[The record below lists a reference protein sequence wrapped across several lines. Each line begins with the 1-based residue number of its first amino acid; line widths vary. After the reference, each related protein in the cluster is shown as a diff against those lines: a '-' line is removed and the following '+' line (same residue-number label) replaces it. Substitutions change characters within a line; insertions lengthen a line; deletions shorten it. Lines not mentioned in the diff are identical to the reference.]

1 MVYTLGEMLLDV
13 ITEKEIPRESYVRH
27 GYPGGAMLN
36 AAVSLA
42 RTNVDTALISEVGD
56 DAIGSF
62 LTDFLKE
69 NYVETRYILQYQDCF
84 SPVALA
90 RLDAR
95 KKPTYTFQKSYP
107 AQRSLTTPTRFTASD
122 MLLFGSLYALDPDIR
137 PEIRKILYT
146 AAAAE
151 ILVMYDPNIRQAEQ
165 LSNNKR
171 EEALFENLKLAT
183 IIKGSDEDFDT
194 IFGRQSPEKHI
205 TTLQNTNPEAI
216 IFITLGAQGALAAWK
231 NQIIKKPAQKIMVV
245 STIGA
250 GDGFN
255 AGLLAEIVHSSIS
268 KAELP
273 QYLEK
278 LLDSGIAFSAAVCN
292 SADNYIPKDKFYIC

>member
-13 ITEKEIPRESYVRH
+13 ISEKDIPRESYIRH

-56 DAIGSF
+56 DATGSF

-69 NYVETRYILQYQDCF
+69 NHVETKYIRQYQNCF

-107 AQRSLTTPTRFTASD
+107 AQRSLITPTLFTASD

-137 PEIRKILYT
+137 MEIRKITHT
-146 AAAAE
+146 ARAAGSL
-151 ILVMYDPNIRQAEQ
+151 IMYDPNIRQAEQ
-165 LSNNKR
+165 LSNKKSK
-171 EEALFENLKLAT
+171 EALFENLKLST

-194 IFGRQSPEKHI
+194 IFGRQSPENHI
-205 TTLQNTNPEAI
+205 TALQDTNPEAV

-231 NQIIKKPAQKIMVV
+231 NQIIKKPAKKTKVV

-255 AGLLAEIVHSSIS
+255 AGLLAEIVHSRIS

-273 QYLEK
+273 RYLEK

-292 SADNYIPKDKFYIC
+292 SADNYIPKDKFYIR

>member
-13 ITEKEIPRESYVRH
+13 ISEKEVPRESYVRH

-56 DAIGSF
+56 DATGSL

-69 NYVETRYILQYQDCF
+69 NHVETRYIRQYQNCF
-84 SPVALA
+84 SAVALA

-107 AQRSLTTPTRFTASD
+107 AQRSLITPPLFTASD

-137 PEIRKILYT
+137 PEISKILYA

-151 ILVMYDPNIRQAEQ
+151 MLVMYDPNIRLTEQ
-165 LSNNKR
+165 LSDRKCK
-171 EEALFENLKLAT
+171 EALFENLKLAT
-183 IIKGSDEDFDT
+183 IIKGSDEDFDAV
-194 IFGRQSPEKHI
+194 FGRQSPEKHI
-205 TTLQNTNPEAI
+205 TALQDTNPEAV

-231 NQIIKKPAQKIMVV
+231 NQIIKKPAKAVEVI

-255 AGLLAEIVHSSIS
+255 AGLLAEMEHSRIS

-273 QYLEK
+273 RYLEK
-278 LLDSGIAFSAAVCN
+278 LLDSGLAFSAAVCN
-292 SADNYIPKDKFYIC
+292 SADNYIPKDKFYIR